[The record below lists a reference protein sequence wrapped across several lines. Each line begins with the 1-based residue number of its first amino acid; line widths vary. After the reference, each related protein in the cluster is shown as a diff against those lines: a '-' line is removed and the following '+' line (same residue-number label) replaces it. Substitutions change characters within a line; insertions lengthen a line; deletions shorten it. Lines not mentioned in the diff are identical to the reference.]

1 MITTARVEEVGGKS
15 MLEIELD
22 IGSCCGFGNCALV
35 CPEVFAM
42 EARTSRVKLVGSAN
56 DEETAAKVHRAA
68 DECPTHAIAVVDE
81 EK

>member
-1 MITTARVEEVGGKS
+1 

-35 CPEVFAM
+35 CPEVFAVDA
-42 EARTSRVKLVGSAN
+42 ETNRVKQVGSAA

-68 DECPTHAIAVVDE
+68 AECPTHVIMVKDSE
-81 EK
+81 Q